1 MRINLITTG
10 SHDSALCTN
19 QVQDRSYGNGPPSWI
34 SIIKHLSID
43 ERKDI
48 CQRAMSAF
56 LENSTKS
63 DFYGAG
69 SWSKIELVRSWTKFR
84 NFKDGEINGQ
94 TQKVRFAWDQA
105 RLNVLQRLMRHNEE
119 NLWTTTCANF
129 WSFCLAAGCPKA
141 ERYDAFKSLEMLRD
155 SISRQFAYTVDLN
168 QRISD
173 LTTQI
178 ILQQRMIT
186 ALAYR
191 EVLENL
197 SANTPG
203 NGEVKRWHAF
213 LETMFQA
220 VEKGKDLNENP
231 FTEFFDQ
238 DKVEKKHQLHH
249 VKKMAEEL
257 YSTLSRTIHN
267 FQPSK
272 GFDQYTPMPGQ
283 FDPMQIE
290 FMAAM
295 KPLEDNLNS
304 DGKPD
309 WEKERARYPGQ
320 IADTRPTMKP
330 EGQRKKGNE
339 AKTSE
344 SEVASSLTSNLN
356 DVLRGQ
362 EERAGL
368 RNITSEEGP
377 ESEGSGEDSG
387 SEESSFLFATVG

>member
-1 MRINLITTG
+1 MTG
-10 SHDSALCTN
+10 SYDSALCTS
-19 QVQDRSYGNGPPSWI
+19 QIQDRSYGNGPPSWI
-34 SIIKHLSID
+34 SVIKHLSID
-43 ERKDI
+43 ERNNI

-63 DFYGAG
+63 DFHGLG
-69 SWSKIELVRSWTKFR
+69 SWSKFELVRSWFSFR
-84 NFKDGEINGQ
+84 NFKDKGIFGQ
-94 TQKVRFAWDQA
+94 TQNLVYTWIQA
-105 RLNVLQRLMRHNEE
+105 RQQVLERLNEDNED
-119 NLWTTTCANF
+119 NLWSTTSANF

-141 ERYDAFKSLEMLRD
+141 DRYNAFKSLEMLRD
-155 SISRQFAYTVDLN
+155 SISRQFAYTVDLH

-203 NGEVKRWHAF
+203 NGEVKKWHAF
-213 LETMFQA
+213 LETMFKA
-220 VEKGKDLNENP
+220 VEKGKNLNENP
-231 FTEFFDQ
+231 FTDFFDQ
-238 DKVEKKHQLHH
+238 DKVEKKHQLHQ

-295 KPLEDNLNS
+295 KPLEENLNS

-320 IADTRPTMKP
+320 VANTRPTMKP
-330 EGQRKKGNE
+330 EGQRRKGNE
-339 AKTSE
+339 AKTSD
-344 SEVASSLTSNLN
+344 SEVASSSTSSLK
-356 DVLRGQ
+356 DLLRGQ

-368 RNITSEEGP
+368 GNLTFEEDP
-377 ESEGSGEDSG
+377 ESEGSGEDPG
-387 SEESSFLFATVG
+387 SEESSFPFDTVG